1 MTTSTQ
7 SATAA
12 GLRLELPVST
22 RQLDTHW
29 AACVPNLGITVFANT
44 EPAARQRM
52 TTALQFL
59 TETAISPGPTTRQE
73 FKEYL
78 QTHAIIFSDLV
89 GPDA

>member
-12 GLRLELPVST
+12 GLRLKLPVST

-52 TTALQFL
+52 TTALQFMIG
-59 TETAISPGPTTRQE
+59 TAVGPGSAARQE

-78 QTHAIIFSDLV
+78 QAHGVAWSDPA
-89 GPDA
+89 GPNA

>member
-1 MTTSTQ
+1 MTTQTQ

-29 AACVPNLGITVFANT
+29 AAHAPNLGITVFADT

-52 TTALQFL
+52 TAALQFL
-59 TETAISPGPTTRQE
+59 TETAVGPGSAARQE

-78 QTHAIIFSDLV
+78 QAHGVAWSAPAGI
-89 GPDA
+89 DA